1 MAAGLRRRGTT
12 TLSHTPGSADPSTRL
27 GSEEGSAG
35 EGRSRP
41 VGSPHSE
48 TPTFTQPGLL
58 TPRPLEAVDAL
69 GLGFQGNQRRASVFP
84 LALVRHFRPLAAS
97 PRGRGGGGRRALLG
111 QPSFLWGVVVG
122 SGVSRND
129 FSVLR
134 RGGRRSLVSV
144 SQPIAFKSAP

>member
-12 TLSHTPGSADPSTRL
+12 TLSATPGSADPSTRL
-27 GSEEGSAG
+27 GSEEGRAG

-41 VGSPHSE
+41 VGSHLSE

-97 PRGRGGGGRRALLG
+97 PRGPGGGEEPYWDSLR
-111 QPSFLWGVVVG
+111 SSDWGVVVG

-134 RGGRRSLVSV
+134 E
-144 SQPIAFKSAP
+144 